1 MLQTRPRKRRQEQQH
16 RPLTQ
21 EELLAEAAQTEIE
34 NLRSLEALQAAEE
47 EVKERAAVKRARY
60 SGPYI
65 HYHSKQINGE
75 AVVRVPLSQGRPQK
89 RFSELPPASLAIE
102 HGCSDLLTKCWG
114 LCS

>member
-1 MLQTRPRKRRQEQQH
+1 MGLLTGRMLQTRPRKRRQEQQH

-65 HYHSKQINGE
+65 HYHSKPINGE
-75 AVVRVPLSQGRPQK
+75 AVVS
-89 RFSELPPASLAIE
+89 PPVR
-102 HGCSDLLTKCWG
+102 C
-114 LCS
+114 